1 MPHALPRPAD
11 DDGVVS
17 AAPRANAVVAVLAF
31 GGIVVSL
38 MQTLVIPIVPEL
50 PKLLNAPASDTAWA
64 VTATL
69 LAAAVAVPMTGR
81 LGDMYGKRRMLL
93 VSLGL
98 LVAGSVTAGL
108 SDSLAPMIVGRVLQG
123 TAGGVIPLGIS
134 IMRDELP
141 AERLGSAT
149 ALMSASLGVGAAL
162 GLPAAAL
169 IADHFD
175 WHVLFWSSAGMGAV
189 ALLLVLFVVP
199 ESKVRTGGRFDVV
212 GGLGMAVGLVCLL
225 LGISKGGDW
234 GWAGGTTL
242 GLFGAAVV
250 VLVLW
255 GWYELRAE
263 QPLVDLRTTAR
274 RQVLVTNLASIAL
287 GFGMFAMSLVLPQ
300 LLQLPEATGYGLGK
314 SLLTAGLVMA
324 PSGLVMMAIA
334 PVSAAL
340 SKAKGPKASLMLG
353 SLIVAAGYGLQILLM
368 SEVWQFVLVSCVIG
382 SGIGFTYGAM
392 PALIMGAVPPSQSGA
407 ANSLNTLMR
416 SIGTSTASAV
426 AGVIL
431 SQMTTNLGGV
441 PLPSENGFKTV
452 LAIGGGAAL
461 LAFAVASFIPRH
473 RAASAGGDSAAEESA
488 VLGDASAT
496 ATTLVSATTPSAA
509 GSETGAPGPAE
520 EGAAGRSEATAAS
533 AAIGEGA
540 PGLSAAIGEG
550 APGLSAARSEGS
562 SPRPASSSASVAS
575 AGPEVASGS
584 AGGGIPVSG
593 RVLGAERVPVAGAAV
608 TLISLGGK
616 QLSRSVSGADGSYGV
631 DAPAAGSYVLI
642 ASAEGFQPQA
652 STLVVADGPVSYD
665 VLLSGTSGLAGLVR
679 SADSGAPVADA
690 VVIVADVRGEVLT
703 TGRTD
708 VLGEFAVTDL
718 VPGMVTLAVNSVKH
732 RPLALPVEIGGA
744 GTTRIEVEL
753 RTGAHVRGTVRGS
766 GAPVSDAR
774 VTLVDSAGNMVAT
787 TRTGHDGVYAFSDLD
802 SGAYTVIATGYPPH
816 AATVTVRGGDMDD
829 HDIELAHSGE

>member
-1 MPHALPRPAD
+1 MSHALPRPAD

-69 LAAAVAVPMTGR
+69 LAAAVAVPMMGR

-93 VSLGL
+93 VSLVL
-98 LVAGSVTAGL
+98 LVAGSVTAAL

-123 TAGGVIPLGIS
+123 MAGGVIPLGIS

-149 ALMSASLGVGAAL
+149 ALMSASLGVGGAL

-169 IADHFD
+169 IADNFD

-212 GGLGMAVGLVCLL
+212 GGFGMAAGLVCLL

-234 GWAGGTTL
+234 GWADGTTL

-250 VLVLW
+250 VLLLW
-255 GWYELRAE
+255 GWYELRTE

-340 SKAKGPKASLMLG
+340 SKARGPKASLMLG

-431 SQMTTNLGGV
+431 SQMTTDLGGAS
-441 PLPSENGFKTV
+441 LPSENGFKTV

-473 RAASAGGDSAAEESA
+473 RAAGTGGDSASEKSA
-488 VLGDASAT
+488 ATGEASAT
-496 ATTLVSATTPSAA
+496 ATALASATTPSAA
-509 GSETGAPGPAE
+509 GSENGAPGPAE
-520 EGAAGRSEATAAS
+520 EGAPGRSAA
-533 AAIGEGA
+533 AVAIGEGA
-540 PGLSAAIGEG
+540 IGKG
-550 APGLSAARSEGS
+550 APGLSAARSGRPSPGS
-562 SPRPASSSASVAS
+562 ASSAASVAA
-575 AGPEVASGS
+575 AGPDGVSGS
-584 AGGGIPVSG
+584 DGGGIPVSG
-593 RVLGAERVPVAGAAV
+593 HVLAAERVPVAGAAV
-608 TLISLGGK
+608 TLISLGGT
-616 QLSRSVSGADGSYGV
+616 QLSRSVSDAAGSYGV

-642 ASAEGFQPQA
+642 ASADGFQPQA
-652 STLVVADGPVSYD
+652 STLVVAEGPVSYD

-690 VVIVADVRGEVLT
+690 VVIVTDVRGEVLT
-703 TGRTD
+703 TRRTD
-708 VLGEFAVTDL
+708 VLGEFTVTDL
-718 VPGMVTLAVNSVKH
+718 VPGTVTLAVNSAKH

-753 RTGAHVRGTVRGS
+753 RPGAHVRGTVRGS
-766 GAPVSDAR
+766 GTPLSDAR
-774 VTLVDSAGNMVAT
+774 VTLVDAAGNVVAT

-816 AATVTVRGGDMDD
+816 AATLTVSGAGTDD

>member
-1 MPHALPRPAD
+1 MSHALPRPA

-50 PKLLNAPASDTAWA
+50 PKLLDAPASDTAWA

-69 LAAAVAVPMTGR
+69 LAAAVAVPMMGR

-93 VSLGL
+93 VSLVL
-98 LVAGSVTAGL
+98 LVAGSVTAAL

-169 IADHFD
+169 IADNFD

-234 GWAGGTTL
+234 GWTGGTTL
-242 GLFGAAVV
+242 GLFGASVV
-250 VLVLW
+250 VLLLW
-255 GWYELRAE
+255 GWYELRTE
-263 QPLVDLRTTAR
+263 QPLVDLRTTGR

-382 SGIGFTYGAM
+382 CGIGFTYGAM

-431 SQMTTNLGGV
+431 SQMTTDLGGV

-452 LAIGGGAAL
+452 LAVGGGAAL

-473 RAASAGGDSAAEESA
+473 RAAPAAGDSASEARGVA
-488 VLGDASAT
+488 GGASAT
-496 ATTLVSATTPSAA
+496 ATALASVTTPSAA
-509 GSETGAPGPAE
+509 GGERGAPGLAE
-520 EGAAGRSEATAAS
+520 EGAPGRSATAAAS
-533 AAIGEGA
+533 A
-540 PGLSAAIGEG
+540 SASIGEG
-550 APGLSAARSEGS
+550 APGLSAARSDGS
-562 SPRPASSSASVAS
+562 SPRPASSSASVVT
-575 AGPEVASGS
+575 AGPDGASGS
-584 AGGGIPVSG
+584 ADGGIPVSG
-593 RVLGAERVPVAGAAV
+593 HVLGAERVPVAGAPV

-642 ASAEGFQPQA
+642 ASADGFQPQA

-690 VVIVADVRGEVLT
+690 VVIVTDVRGEVLT

-708 VLGEFAVTDL
+708 VLGEFTVTDL
-718 VPGMVTLAVNSVKH
+718 VPGTVTLAVNSAKH
-732 RPLALPVEIGGA
+732 RPLALPVELGGA

-753 RTGAHVRGTVRGS
+753 RPGAHVRGTVRGA
-766 GAPVSDAR
+766 GAPLSDAR
-774 VTLVDSAGNMVAT
+774 VTLVDAAGNAVAT
-787 TRTGHDGVYAFSDLD
+787 TRTGHDGAYAFSDLD
-802 SGAYTVIATGYPPH
+802 SGAYTVIAAGYPPH
-816 AATVTVRGGDMDD
+816 AATVTVRGGGMDD